1 MCGIAGVFERSGG
14 RVDLSAL
21 VAMTRTLVH
30 RGPDA
35 EGYFV
40 NGPVEAHPGASTTDG
55 AGEPEVVP
63 EALPAGSSSVGL
75 GHRRLSIIDL
85 AGGRQPLSDR
95 EGRYWVSFNGE
106 IYGFREL
113 RAELEARGHT
123 FRTSSDTEVIVQA
136 YDEWGL
142 DFLPKLRGM
151 FAFALWDE
159 PRRRLVLARDRVG
172 KKPLYYALSDG
183 RLCFASELKAL
194 LARDDLDRTVD
205 PAALSD
211 YLSLGY
217 VPAPRSIFRAVA
229 KLPAGHFAVCT
240 ADSFEVRSYWDLE
253 LHADDQLTEDA
264 AEERFLELLD
274 EATRLR
280 MISDVPLGAF
290 LSGGVDSSAV
300 VSAMSRLSDRPV
312 VTNSISFSESDYDEA
327 AHARRVAE
335 LLGTEH
341 HEFTVTP
348 EAVPVVETLAWH
360 YDEPFADSSAVPT
373 YYVSQMARRTVTVAL
388 SGDGGDEAFAGYR
401 RYRTDAK
408 QRAFRRYLPSAV
420 AGLLS
425 PVAPKGRAFLAQ
437 LARDPVEAYCHELSA
452 WRGDE
457 KAAVLSP
464 TLRRELTGHRTSDVF
479 RRHHDAAPADDAL
492 GRLLYLDVKTYL
504 CDDIL
509 VKVDRASMAVSLEVR
524 APLLDHELLEFA
536 GTVPSAW
543 KLRGDEGKAV
553 MKRALTRRLPQDLLY
568 RSKMGFGVPV
578 TDWLRGELREY
589 ARDLVLDGPATAAWL
604 DRGFL
609 VGVWEAHQRGERDAS
624 FALWTVLVLNLWH
637 RRFLS

>member
-1 MCGIAGVFERSGG
+1 MCGIAGIFERSGG
-14 RVDLSAL
+14 RVDPARL
-21 VAMTRTLVH
+21 VAMTRTLIH

-40 NGPVEAHPGASTTDG
+40 NGEGPESIAVEGDTVRPEYLTTGSGA
-55 AGEPEVVP
+55 
-63 EALPAGSSSVGL
+63 VGL

-85 AGGRQPLSDR
+85 SGGRQPLSDAD
-95 EGRYWVSFNGE
+95 GRHWVTFNGE
-106 IYGFREL
+106 IYGFVELRREL
-113 RAELEARGHT
+113 CALGYE
-123 FRTSSDTEVIVQA
+123 FRTSSDTEVLVHA
-136 YDEWGL
+136 YAEWGDGML
-142 DFLPKLRGM
+142 SRLRGM

-159 PRRRLVLARDRVG
+159 PQGRLLLARDRVG
-172 KKPLYYALSDG
+172 KKPLYYALNDR
-183 RLCFASELKAL
+183 RLCFGSELKAL
-194 LARDDLDRTVD
+194 LADPDLPRDVD
-205 PAALSD
+205 AAALSD

-217 VPAPRSIFRAVA
+217 VPAPRSIFEAVK
-229 KLPAGHFAVCT
+229 KLPAGHYAVCT
-240 ADSFEVRSYWDLE
+240 RDSFEIQPYWDLE
-253 LHADDQLTEDA
+253 LHADDRLTEDA
-264 AEERFLELLD
+264 AEETFLQHLD

-300 VSAMSRLSDRPV
+300 VSSMARQAEGPV
-312 VTNSISFSESDYDEA
+312 VTNSIAFGESDYDER

-373 YYVSQMARRTVTVAL
+373 YYVSEMARRTVTVAL
-388 SGDGGDEAFAGYR
+388 SGDGGDEAFGGYR
-401 RYRTDAK
+401 RYRTDAR

-425 PVAPKGRAFLAQ
+425 PIAPKGRAFLAQ

-457 KAAVLSP
+457 KDRVLSP
-464 TLRRELTGHRTSDVF
+464 TLRRRLDGHRTSDVF
-479 RRHHDAAPADDAL
+479 RRHYHNAPADDDLAK
-492 GRLLYLDVKTYL
+492 LLYLDVKTYL

-553 MKRALTRRLPQDLLY
+553 MKRALTRRLPRDLLY

-578 TDWLRGELREY
+578 TDWLRGELRDY
-589 ARDLVLDGPATAAWL
+589 ARELILDGPATAAWL
-604 DRGFL
+604 DRDY
-609 VGVWEAHQRGERDAS
+609 VARVWDDHQAARRDAS
-624 FALWTVLVLNLWH
+624 FALWTLLVLNLWH
-637 RRFLS
+637 RRFLGD